1 MEGASEPYTARYQM
15 IDHAIMTV
23 KRDQTTVAL
32 HPPAQ
37 TEAARIRRRI
47 QEMARPRGFEPLTF
61 GFGGQ
66 HSIQLSY
73 GRGGVI
79 A

>member
-1 MEGASEPYTARYQM
+1 ME
-15 IDHAIMTV
+15 V
-23 KRDQTTVAL
+23 
-32 HPPAQ
+32 
-37 TEAARIRRRI
+37 
-47 QEMARPRGFEPLTF
+47 ARPRGFEPLTF

-73 GRGGVI
+73 GREGAI